1 MKGNRAKLAAPPTED
16 IAVALPL
23 IRINQVETM
32 VVATNPNEPCPM
44 VLSKAYPTNNFHRE
58 STPLIQKVARNI
70 IKHRVVSVFRAPNLS
85 RALPAATIK
94 IAAVMDPAVYR
105 LENVVRDHPRSSII

>member
-44 VLSKAYPTNNFHRE
+44 VLSKHTQQTI
-58 STPLIQKVARNI
+58 STGNPPHSSKKLLETSSNI
-70 IKHRVVSVFRAPNLS
+70 EL
-85 RALPAATIK
+85 
-94 IAAVMDPAVYR
+94 
-105 LENVVRDHPRSSII
+105 